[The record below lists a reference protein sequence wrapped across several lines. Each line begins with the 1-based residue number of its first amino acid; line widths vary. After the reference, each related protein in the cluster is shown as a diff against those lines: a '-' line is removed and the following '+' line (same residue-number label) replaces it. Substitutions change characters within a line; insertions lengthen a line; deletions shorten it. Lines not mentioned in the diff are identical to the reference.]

1 MEIELRRNIV
11 YSFMMNN
18 TIISFH
24 YHPDQLPVMEKKY
37 IVYALVRRG
46 ALVPI
51 GEGIGLSSPTGTK
64 VQRQKSPLVPVEPTG
79 TKGSF
84 SPGWY

>member
-24 YHPDQLPVMEKKY
+24 YHPDQLPAMEKIY
-37 IVYALVRRG
+37 SLCTGRERG
-46 ALVPI
+46 
-51 GEGIGLSSPTGTK
+51 
-64 VQRQKSPLVPVEPTG
+64 
-79 TKGSF
+79 F
-84 SPGWY
+84 SPDWRGV